1 MYIESLHYKNIGPIS
16 ELNIRFRKNE
26 KNHPIPLIIVGKNGS
41 GKSILLSNI
50 VDAFY
55 ELAGKAYLLITGT
68 NFSSAKL
75 SVRNFQN
82 LIGRTGRSGVYTE
95 GDVIV
100 TESKLYDERISGR
113 GYYKWKD
120 TRGLFD
126 EATVEKCGS
135 SILNI
140 VRDYAVTYKVKL
152 SGSEIVNYICE
163 NIYDNNWTNE
173 LLNVLLEE
181 IKEIDK
187 SDNIN
192 YYRQEIFEHYV
203 LIKSLWIQ

>member
-1 MYIESLHYKNIGPIS
+1 M
-16 ELNIRFRKNE
+16 
-26 KNHPIPLIIVGKNGS
+26 
-41 GKSILLSNI
+41 
-50 VDAFY
+50 
-55 ELAGKAYLLITGT
+55 
-68 NFSSAKL
+68 

-181 IKEIDK
+181 IKEM
-187 SDNIN
+187 
-192 YYRQEIFEHYV
+192 
-203 LIKSLWIQ
+203 